1 MHWENLQMW
10 KKMDWFLLLRYLNQ
24 QDIEVFSNLI
34 DRLQVQVN
42 DESKNIFYDSRKS
55 INKYLQVYS

>member
-42 DESKNIFYDSRKS
+42 DESKNIFYNSRKS